1 MAQGADLNVPRSI
14 LSDGSAGADRRTADD
29 RDTIADHEDPDGP
42 ADAIVRASGGRIV
55 AETSL
60 YAPVKA
66 FLEAQGFDVKG
77 EVCGCDIVGV
87 RPGEPPLVVV
97 TELKLSFNLELVL
110 QAVDRLSACDAVYL
124 AVVATRRGRDQDRR
138 VHRLCR
144 LLGLGLLAVDLRPG
158 TVHALCHP
166 TPYRPRID
174 RPRYGRLLREHRMR
188 RGDPTQ
194 GGATRQPIMTAY
206 RQRAMAC
213 AEAMGGGV
221 VRPRDLRHLAE
232 DAGSILRRNVY
243 GWFERVATGRYRL
256 TTLGRTVLP
265 SVHAAEA

>member
-14 LSDGSAGADRRTADD
+14 LSDGSAGADGNHVADGSAGADRRTADD
-29 RDTIADHEDPDGP
+29 RDIIADHEDPDGP

-138 VHRLCR
+138 VHRPCR
-144 LLGLGLLAVDLRPG
+144 LLGLGLLAVDLRLG
-158 TVHALCHP
+158 TVQMTGSRTTTHRSRVPPARAGRARYGPRPNCFDANVQIIRDASGPSWSLNGASAAPPLHAWP
-166 TPYRPRID
+166 SRSTRTSVATVWRPRSNAV
-174 RPRYGRLLREHRMR
+174 
-188 RGDPTQ
+188 T
-194 GGATRQPIMTAY
+194 
-206 RQRAMAC
+206 
-213 AEAMGGGV
+213 
-221 VRPRDLRHLAE
+221 
-232 DAGSILRRNVY
+232 
-243 GWFERVATGRYRL
+243 VA
-256 TTLGRTVLP
+256 P
-265 SVHAAEA
+265 